1 MEIFYEA
8 PHTLWMINEIADA
21 EDFCSLG
28 AREKIENSQLSI
40 AISCLSSPML
50 EKQFGNIS
58 KHPNHQQYYRIEVSS
73 IFLTLV

>member
-8 PHTLWMINEIADA
+8 PHTLWLLNEIADA
-21 EDFCSLG
+21 EDFCSL
-28 AREKIENSQLSI
+28 EKIENSQLSI

-50 EKQFGNIS
+50 EEQFGNIS

>member
-8 PHTLWMINEIADA
+8 PHTLWLLNEIADA
-21 EDFCSLG
+21 EDFCSH
-28 AREKIENSQLSI
+28 EKIENSQLSI

-50 EKQFGNIS
+50 EEQFGNIS